1 MAEEETKT
9 QDDEPRL
16 AASETDVIDGDG
28 QGEERPDDAVDAS
41 SAAEEPQNRRA
52 RRAAASQARKARM
65 RERREAEAVGLG
77 AQELLDDALVR
88 STDTAAKWLRRNS
101 AILQWA
107 LVIGLVSWAGWGI
120 YGWRAA
126 SKKAAASD
134 ALALAV
140 EAERGKIGD
149 PAEQGRP
156 NEQGVV
162 DPTPIFEDKDERLGA
177 AAGRFEQAATMRDGS
192 GTSQYAVL
200 GLAAVLLD
208 SGRYDEAAAKYTAVQ
223 TSTFAQSDPE
233 LRGRALEGLALVH
246 EAKGD
251 PSAALAAYQELQKAD
266 IAGFTEL
273 AMYQQARLNQA
284 LGKTAEAKKL
294 ALELREKLGDVTDPI
309 EVSKSFVRSALEQL
323 SNELGLEPAKPPASK
338 PITPLQLEELQRQ
351 VQEQINAATER
362 AKNEAP
368 AQKGRDEPASSV
380 EGAGKD
386 TTADDSKTGADA
398 PEK

>member
-1 MAEEETKT
+1 SVSDQAAPSISWYWPSARWNWRRWRCCRCRMNSRLSTSLRTKNPGAHHDILALTRQSSDIERPVAEEETKT

-101 AILQWA
+101 AILQWT

-162 DPTPIFEDKDERLGA
+162 DPTPIFEDKDER
-177 AAGRFEQAATMRDGS
+177 
-192 GTSQYAVL
+192 
-200 GLAAVLLD
+200 
-208 SGRYDEAAAKYTAVQ
+208 
-223 TSTFAQSDPE
+223 
-233 LRGRALEGLALVH
+233 
-246 EAKGD
+246 
-251 PSAALAAYQELQKAD
+251 
-266 IAGFTEL
+266 
-273 AMYQQARLNQA
+273 
-284 LGKTAEAKKL
+284 
-294 ALELREKLGDVTDPI
+294 
-309 EVSKSFVRSALEQL
+309 
-323 SNELGLEPAKPPASK
+323 
-338 PITPLQLEELQRQ
+338 
-351 VQEQINAATER
+351 
-362 AKNEAP
+362 
-368 AQKGRDEPASSV
+368 
-380 EGAGKD
+380 
-386 TTADDSKTGADA
+386 
-398 PEK
+398 